1 MRALIKNSK
10 KIVLNQVDPS
20 ERALIDDFVRKSLK
34 QATSI
39 RSLYDIDNELDGIS
53 FELTGN
59 KPGTITF
66 RTPCIQ
72 VVAVNGNIKVDLRLD
87 SETNI
92 VVDSDENGDYL
103 DVKLEGKIISITATY
118 RPELMGTT
126 GQYIVTAVLEKEG
139 FDTAIVPIN
148 VSVLYFDGSDGTKN
162 YEELRNL
169 PKINGKVLFG
179 DRTLAE
185 FGIQEEMD
193 AITNTDIDNILN

>member
-39 RSLYDIDNELDGIS
+39 RSLYDIDNELDGVS
-53 FELTGN
+53 FELTGK

-72 VVAVNGNIKVDLRLD
+72 VVAVNGNIKVDLKLD

-92 VVDSDENGDYL
+92 IVDSDENGDYL
-103 DVKLEGKIISITATY
+103 GDILVGETDIGYCDSDA
-118 RPELMGTT
+118 
-126 GQYIVTAVLEKEG
+126 VTEYLSTLSTDAK
-139 FDTAIVPIN
+139 
-148 VSVLYFDGSDGTKN
+148 
-162 YEELRNL
+162 
-169 PKINGKVLFG
+169 KVLKLLVEGYNKREIREKLGYSESRVSDLIRFMKAP
-179 DRTLAE
+179 RRVK
-185 FGIQEEMD
+185 
-193 AITNTDIDNILN
+193 ILRR